1 MSTTA
6 IKIDHEMVNAARVHG
21 TAMNRSATKQ
31 VEFWAR
37 IGKIAEE
44 NPDLNFNDIK
54 DLLIGLEPIKAGM
67 ITDYQFG

>member
-1 MSTTA
+1 MSATA

-21 TAMNRSATKQ
+21 AALNRSATKQ

-54 DLLIGLEPIKAGM
+54 DLLIGLEQVKAGM
-67 ITDYQFG
+67 ITEYTFG

>member
-1 MSTTA
+1 MSSTA
-6 IKIDHEMVNAARVHG
+6 IKIDDQMVAAARIHG
-21 TAMNRSATKQ
+21 AALNRSATKQ

-54 DLLIGLEPIKAGM
+54 DLLIGLEQVKAGLV
-67 ITDYQFG
+67 TNYQFG

>member
-1 MSTTA
+1 MSSTA
-6 IKIDHEMVNAARVHG
+6 IKIDDQMVAAARVHG
-21 TAMNRSATKQ
+21 AALNRSATKQ

-54 DLLIGLEPIKAGM
+54 DLLIGLEQVKAGLV
-67 ITDYQFG
+67 TDYQFG

>member
-1 MSTTA
+1 MSATA
-6 IKIDHEMVNAARVHG
+6 IKIDQQMVSAARVHG
-21 TAMNRSATKQ
+21 AALNRSATKQ

-54 DLLIGLEPIKAGM
+54 DLLIGLEQVKAGM
-67 ITDYQFG
+67 VTEYQFG